1 MNTAAQN
8 VALREFENSSPERPR
23 GWKILHMDLSQI
35 RAVTLESGYAGLY
48 LCFWHERRPL
58 GHRELLASE
67 LPLSEVQVRN
77 LAVPAIAPAVHS
89 YLGSPTSGDPLL
101 VRLSEAWRREEAS
114 FTKQDVSLVI
124 CTRDRPERLQR
135 CLESV
140 AALSFQPAEIII
152 VDNGVRREDTRRAAE
167 QFAKVRYIVE
177 PLPGLSR
184 ARNAGVRAASTPLVA
199 FTDDDIVLSQNWL
212 FHLVKALRDPSVA
225 AASGLV
231 FPAELRT
238 EAQVAFQAWF
248 GGFHQGYE
256 PHSYGPDFVLGAGRR
271 AAPVWRICAGGNMI
285 VRRATFDSVGLF
297 DERLGAGAAGCSE
310 DSEFW
315 YRILANGGTCAY
327 APAAAVYHYHR
338 EDMKSLGQQVFLY
351 MRGHVAAL
359 LAQFARFH
367 HWGNIHRIVAELPL
381 HHAEVWFR
389 ALVRGEGNNLVL
401 IESAR
406 GSAAGIW
413 YWIRHG
419 RGKADR

>member
-1 MNTAAQN
+1 M
-8 VALREFENSSPERPR
+8 
-23 GWKILHMDLSQI
+23 
-35 RAVTLESGYAGLY
+35 
-48 LCFWHERRPL
+48 
-58 GHRELLASE
+58 
-67 LPLSEVQVRN
+67 PLSEAQVRN
-77 LAVPAIAPAVHS
+77 LAVSAIAPAVYS
-89 YLGSPTSGDPLL
+89 YLGSPASGDQLL

-114 FTKQDVSLVI
+114 FSRQDVSLVI
-124 CTRDRPERLQR
+124 CTRDRAEPLQR

-152 VDNGVRREDTRRAAE
+152 VDNGVRGEDTRRAVE

-177 PLPGLSR
+177 PIPGLSR
-184 ARNAGVRAASTPLVA
+184 ARNAGVRAATKPLVA
-199 FTDDDIVLSQNWL
+199 FTDDDIVLSQDWL
-212 FHLVKALRDPSVA
+212 FHLVEALREPSVA

-231 FPAELRT
+231 FPAELRSQ
-238 EAQVAFQAWF
+238 AQVAFEDGF
-248 GGFHQGYE
+248 GGFHHGYE
-256 PHSYGPDFVLGAGRR
+256 PRSYGPEFVLRAGHR
-271 AAPVWRICAGGNMI
+271 AAPVWSICCGGNMI
-285 VRRATFDSVGLF
+285 VRRATFNSVGLF

-327 APAAAVYHYHR
+327 APAAAVHHYHR
-338 EDMKSLGQQVFLY
+338 EDMESLGLQIFLY

-367 HWGNIHRIVAELPL
+367 HWNNLHRIVAELPL
-381 HHAEVWFR
+381 HYAEVWLR